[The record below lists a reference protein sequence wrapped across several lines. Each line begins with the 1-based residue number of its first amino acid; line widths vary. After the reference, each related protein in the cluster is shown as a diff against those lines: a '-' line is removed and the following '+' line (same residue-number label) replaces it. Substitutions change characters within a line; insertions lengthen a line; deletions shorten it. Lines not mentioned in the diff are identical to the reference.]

1 MSKSLKNPI
10 SNKLQEFVIKLK
22 NSSEREQKKDELQ
35 LIELRDLLVDFMS
48 NDKTKLA
55 KDGWSMA
62 ILRNEIY
69 KLAKYDTTKR
79 DDFGQPK

>member
-35 LIELRDLLVDFMS
+35 LIELRNPS
-48 NDKTKLA
+48 
-55 KDGWSMA
+55 S
-62 ILRNEIY
+62 
-69 KLAKYDTTKR
+69 
-79 DDFGQPK
+79 